1 MEVTYGIIIF
11 TVVAS
16 VICFNNDE
24 LFDRLKFNAFDVK
37 HGNQW
42 YRFFTYGFLHS
53 GWLHLLIN
61 MFVLYSFGH
70 LVESLAKARLYFGSE
85 YILYYLLLYIGG
97 LLFSIIPA
105 YGKHKNDVFYNA
117 VGASGAVS
125 AVVLAGI
132 IMFPQG
138 LISFYFI
145 PIEIP
150 AWIFGI
156 IYLLYE
162 FIMVRKAKDNIGHDA
177 HFWGAVY
184 GIILTLAFKPSLG
197 VLFLHY
203 SGILH

>member
-1 MEVTYGIIIF
+1 
-11 TVVAS
+11 
-16 VICFNNDE
+16 
-24 LFDRLKFNAFDVK
+24 
-37 HGNQW
+37 
-42 YRFFTYGFLHS
+42 
-53 GWLHLLIN
+53 

-184 GIILTLAFKPSLG
+184 GIILTLVFKPSLG

>member
-1 MEVTYGIIIF
+1 
-11 TVVAS
+11 
-16 VICFNNDE
+16 
-24 LFDRLKFNAFDVK
+24 
-37 HGNQW
+37 
-42 YRFFTYGFLHS
+42 
-53 GWLHLLIN
+53 
-61 MFVLYSFGH
+61 
-70 LVESLAKARLYFGSE
+70 
-85 YILYYLLLYIGG
+85 
-97 LLFSIIPA
+97 
-105 YGKHKNDVFYNA
+105 VFYNA

-162 FIMVRKAKDNIGHDA
+162 LIMSRRAKDNIGHDA

-184 GIILTLAFKPSLG
+184 GIILTLAFKHSLG
-197 VLFLHY
+197 VLFLHN
-203 SGILH
+203 SGILR